1 MHDNTKRD
9 SPSSPVSLDA
19 ILALCPPS
27 LSRSAAQGGSPVG
40 AAQAPSRDHRRFHNA
55 ALTRSAINESVET
68 VGQKNTLLRG
78 DHHGAQGGS
87 KLRPTE
93 ENETAY
99 TMMAEEYL
107 DIVNLRWKSVTDFLS
122 FSFFVIVMK
131 LW

>member
-1 MHDNTKRD
+1 MTIPSEILPPRRIPRRD
-9 SPSSPVSLDA
+9 SRALSSVFVPL
-19 ILALCPPS
+19 
-27 LSRSAAQGGSPVG
+27 GGPRVESPVG
-40 AAQAPSRDHRRFHNA
+40 AAQASSRDHRRFHNA
-55 ALTRSAINESVET
+55 ALTRSAINESLET

-99 TMMAEEYL
+99 AMMAEEYL
-107 DIVNLRWKSVTDFLS
+107 DIVNLRWKSVTDFPS

>member
-1 MHDNTKRD
+1 M
-9 SPSSPVSLDA
+9 
-19 ILALCPPS
+19 
-27 LSRSAAQGGSPVG
+27 G

-99 TMMAEEYL
+99 AMMAEEYREFTMEKCYRFS
-107 DIVNLRWKSVTDFLS
+107 IVLLFRNCNEIMVKIS
-122 FSFFVIVMK
+122 FIKVLPSTC
-131 LW
+131 

>member
-1 MHDNTKRD
+1 M
-9 SPSSPVSLDA
+9 
-19 ILALCPPS
+19 
-27 LSRSAAQGGSPVG
+27 G

-55 ALTRSAINESVET
+55 ALTRSAINESVDT

-99 TMMAEEYL
+99 AMMAEEYL
-107 DIVNLRWKSVTDFLS
+107 DIVNLRWKSVLS
-122 FSFFVIVMK
+122 IVLLFRNCNEIMVKISFIKV
-131 LW
+131 LPSTC